1 MTMMTRIMAGVFG
14 LILMIPTYT
23 AFCLYRCGLQF
34 ESRADA
40 AITIFLLCLGVIFVA
55 VAIFG

>member
-1 MTMMTRIMAGVFG
+1 MFFG

-23 AFCLYRCGLQF
+23 AFCLYRCGLGF

-40 AITIFLLCLGVIFVA
+40 AITIFLLVLGMIFVA
-55 VAIFG
+55 ASLL